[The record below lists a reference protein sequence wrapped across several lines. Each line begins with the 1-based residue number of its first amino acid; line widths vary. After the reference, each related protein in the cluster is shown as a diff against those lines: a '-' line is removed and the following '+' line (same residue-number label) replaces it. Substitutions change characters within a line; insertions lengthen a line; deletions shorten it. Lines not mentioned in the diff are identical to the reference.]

1 VLISAIQ
8 KCLAL
13 LALVGLVACTPPPDD
28 TVIPTMLILP
38 SVTPTTPVEPPIA
51 SVEPATETP
60 SDVPASPTHTPT
72 LDETPTLP
80 APTATE
86 TVTARSTTAATATN
100 TPTDVPT
107 LELIAPVTRTAV
119 PTLPLVASP
128 TPSPFVLVQPP
139 IIPRQ
144 GDEFP
149 TTVPTFAPVT
159 RQGPRISPPT
169 LTLTPSYTYTATA
182 THTLSAPPTELITLV
197 PATPFESL
205 PTLDRPPGSTP
216 PPGSGG

>member
-1 VLISAIQ
+1 MISAIQ

-72 LDETPTLP
+72 LDESPTL
-80 APTATE
+80 TAE
-86 TVTARSTTAATATN
+86 TTIPRSTTAATATN